1 MSMPGIEE
9 VLAQM
14 KAKLLADLPAKVSAL
29 NSEYADAADLVA
41 PDAGSYRQVFDPQ
54 DEAELAMVT
63 FPAVVLRP
71 EPESVTDEPSLGD
84 EYGIEHLVEVAFIV
98 GYAAR
103 EAQETRLLRYMRA
116 AKEIL
121 GPQASLVCGQ
131 CRYHGGGFARTW
143 TTSNGIVRDVALM
156 FTVKTY
162 QRAE

>member
-14 KAKLLADLPAKVSAL
+14 KAKLIADLPAKVAAL
-29 NSEYADAADLVA
+29 NSEYADAFDLAA
-41 PDAGSYRQVFDPQ
+41 PDAASYRQVFDPQ

-71 EPESVTDEPSLGD
+71 EPESVTDETPFGD

-103 EAQETRLLRYMRA
+103 EVQETRLLRYMRA

-131 CRYHGGGFARTW
+131 CKYQGGGFARTW
-143 TTSNGIVRDVALM
+143 TTSNGIVRDIALM

>member
-1 MSMPGIEE
+1 MPGIEE

-14 KAKLLADLPAKVSAL
+14 KAKLIADLPAKVATL
-29 NSEYADAADLVA
+29 NSEYSDAVDLVA
-41 PDAGSYRQVFDPQ
+41 PDAASYRQVFDPQ
-54 DEAELAMVT
+54 DEAELAMVA

-98 GYAAR
+98 GYAER
-103 EAQETRLLRYMRA
+103 KAQETRLLRYMRA